1 MEENILPTMNLMNIN
16 PSLNNSVTTE
26 TLFQEESTLNKENES
41 NRTFQSTTEY
51 VTSISLLKDYSGI
64 FFELLNK
71 TSTEENTFTLSK
83 DTTEENILPTM
94 NLMNINPSLNN
105 SVTTETLFQEESTL
119 NKENKSNR
127 TFQSTTESFT
137 SIRPLKDHSGI
148 LMNLFKIHIFSKQ
161 S

>member
-1 MEENILPTMNLMNIN
+1 M
-16 PSLNNSVTTE
+16 TTE

>member
-41 NRTFQSTTEY
+41 NRTFQSTTE
-51 VTSISLLKDYSGI
+51 
-64 FFELLNK
+64 
-71 TSTEENTFTLSK
+71 
-83 DTTEENILPTM
+83 
-94 NLMNINPSLNN
+94 
-105 SVTTETLFQEESTL
+105 
-119 NKENKSNR
+119 
-127 TFQSTTESFT
+127 SFT